1 MVFKENTG
9 QKIDMINMVFKL
21 ISKKQILQ
29 RLKAFGNVFFN
40 YYFRKTDFWQEKIL
54 WSKYRTFYQKLTFVF
69 RATNPKFHFQFP
81 MFLFRDI
88 VQNCIIRKH

>member
-29 RLKAFGNVFFN
+29 KLKAFENVFFN
-40 YYFRKTDFWQEKIL
+40 YYLTKIDFWQEKIL
-54 WSKYRTFYQKLTFVF
+54 
-69 RATNPKFHFQFP
+69 
-81 MFLFRDI
+81 
-88 VQNCIIRKH
+88 